1 MSTSVKSPSTYD
13 ISQATDRLSEAT
25 KERWMVN
32 WDDQTIECVHG
43 VRLPHWSAL
52 ATSTETLAAVVATR
66 HDGRRPRPFRSSR
79 LQLVA

>member
-1 MSTSVKSPSTYD
+1 MSASVESATTD
-13 ISQATDRLSEAT
+13 GIRQATQRLSEAT
-25 KERWMVN
+25 GERWMVN

-43 VRLPHWSAL
+43 VRLPHWSAM

-66 HDGRRPRPFRSSR
+66 HDGRRPRPSRSHR